1 MNISE
6 SLFDAWIAKVQTEL
20 GIITTNNLLLE
31 ITNQALEQE
40 KINAFELIEAL
51 KARIVLAEKGNQ
63 ELKEL
68 IAEKRKK

>member
-31 ITNQALEQE
+31 ITNKALEQE
-40 KINAFELIEAL
+40 NTNHIELIEAL
-51 KARIVLAEKGNQ
+51 KVRILSAEKANQ
-63 ELKEL
+63 ELKES
-68 IAEKRKK
+68 IQVKRKK